1 MHNESIDPYWI
12 TVNLYIYKKKK
23 QKRKSTKN
31 LRDLWI
37 HKKTA
42 VKNGGWV
49 EEQCSCKRV
58 LYMTV

>member
-1 MHNESIDPYWI
+1 MNQLILIGLPSI
-12 TVNLYIYKKKK
+12 YIYKKTVKK
-23 QKRKSTKN
+23 INKEPARFMDTQ
-31 LRDLWI
+31 
-37 HKKTA
+37 KTA